1 MIIFDNLTHI
11 IGGNAARAAK
21 LGAYYVPDGSDIA
34 RVFNAA
40 YPHVQLQIE
49 NGQIIGVTALPIPE
63 SDPEIVIDTEQY
75 LLDLDFRLST
85 MELLGG
91 VTNDL

>member
-1 MIIFDNLTHI
+1 MPITKPILP
-11 IGGNAARAAK
+11 ARA
-21 LGAYYVPDGSDIA
+21 GYVEVTD
-34 RVFNAA
+34 
-40 YPHVQLQIE
+40 E
-49 NGQIIGVTALPIPE
+49 NGNRVYKPTKETEEKLQMQAKMQSMPE
-63 SDPEIVIDTEQY
+63 TEQY

>member
-1 MIIFDNLTHI
+1 MTMPITKPTLP
-11 IGGNAARAAK
+11 ARA
-21 LGAYYVPDGSDIA
+21 GYVEVTD
-34 RVFNAA
+34 
-40 YPHVQLQIE
+40 E
-49 NGQIIGVTALPIPE
+49 NGNRVYKPTKETEEKLQMQAKMQAMPE
-63 SDPEIVIDTEQY
+63 TEQY

>member
-1 MIIFDNLTHI
+1 MPITKPTLP
-11 IGGNAARAAK
+11 ARA
-21 LGAYYVPDGSDIA
+21 GYVEVTD
-34 RVFNAA
+34 
-40 YPHVQLQIE
+40 E
-49 NGQIIGVTALPIPE
+49 NGNRVYKPTKETEEKLQMQEKMQAMPE
-63 SDPEIVIDTEQY
+63 TEQY

>member
-1 MIIFDNLTHI
+1 MPITKPTLP
-11 IGGNAARAAK
+11 ARA
-21 LGAYYVPDGSDIA
+21 GYVEVTD
-34 RVFNAA
+34 
-40 YPHVQLQIE
+40 E
-49 NGQIIGVTALPIPE
+49 NGNRVYKPTKETEEKLQMQAKMQAMPE
-63 SDPEIVIDTEQY
+63 TEQY

>member
-1 MIIFDNLTHI
+1 MPITKPTLP
-11 IGGNAARAAK
+11 ARA
-21 LGAYYVPDGSDIA
+21 GYVEVTD
-34 RVFNAA
+34 
-40 YPHVQLQIE
+40 E
-49 NGQIIGVTALPIPE
+49 NGNRVYKPTKETEEKLQMQAKMQAMPE
-63 SDPEIVIDTEQY
+63 PEIVIDTEQY

>member
-1 MIIFDNLTHI
+1 MINPITKPTLP
-11 IGGNAARAAK
+11 ARA
-21 LGAYYVPDGSDIA
+21 GYVEVTD
-34 RVFNAA
+34 
-40 YPHVQLQIE
+40 E
-49 NGQIIGVTALPIPE
+49 NGNRVYKPTKETEEKLQMQEKMQAMPE
-63 SDPEIVIDTEQY
+63 TEQY

>member
-1 MIIFDNLTHI
+1 MPITKPTLP
-11 IGGNAARAAK
+11 ARS
-21 LGAYYVPDGSDIA
+21 GYVEVTD
-34 RVFNAA
+34 
-40 YPHVQLQIE
+40 E
-49 NGQIIGVTALPIPE
+49 NGNRVYKPTKETEEKLQMQAKMQAMPE
-63 SDPEIVIDTEQY
+63 TEQY

>member
-1 MIIFDNLTHI
+1 MPITKPTLP
-11 IGGNAARAAK
+11 ARA
-21 LGAYYVPDGSDIA
+21 GYVEVTD
-34 RVFNAA
+34 
-40 YPHVQLQIE
+40 E
-49 NGQIIGVTALPIPE
+49 NGNRVYKPTKETEEKLQMQAKMQSIPE
-63 SDPEIVIDTEQY
+63 TEQY